1 MGDAV
6 SFREGDHVLYY
17 PSGAENNPTFGVI
30 EEIVYPSTSSEVPRY
45 VRLGV
50 FLLVSTK
57 CDFIR

>member
-17 PSGAENNPTFGVI
+17 PTGAENNPTFGVI

-45 VRLGV
+45 VRLSV
-50 FLLVSTK
+50 FL
-57 CDFIR
+57 